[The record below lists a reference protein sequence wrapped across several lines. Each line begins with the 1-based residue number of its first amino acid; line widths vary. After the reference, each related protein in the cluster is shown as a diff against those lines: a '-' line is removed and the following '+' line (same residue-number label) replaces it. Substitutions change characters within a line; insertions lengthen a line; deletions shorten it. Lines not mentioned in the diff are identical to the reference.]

1 MSNVYTG
8 ANVGD
13 LRKRFETAVVEV
25 FGSSNKFLDYIE
37 NEEYSQSFYDVFYSG
52 SGECYII
59 NRSTGEYINW
69 YKFTRIGRDIHST
82 VAPDNFVEF
91 LSNFGLCEKVEDD
104 QEPIVENVGDRLIK
118 REMNKTYKVFCIGG
132 DPKKIAFLAN
142 ELRKKIDDL
151 QDCGWEIDGVDLI
164 NNTRAWD
171 SSKQMYVETPEYI
184 IRAKKEN
191 K

>member
-1 MSNVYTG
+1 MKIEI
-8 ANVGD
+8 D
-13 LRKRFETAVVEV
+13 IPDDELRTCF
-25 FGSSNKFLDYIE
+25 SC
-37 NEEYSQSFYDVFYSG
+37 G
-52 SGECYII
+52 SGEMNLTLSVNELIDGY
-59 NRSTGEYINW
+59 
-69 YKFTRIGRDIHST
+69 DITDIVSDT
-82 VAPDNFVEF
+82 YAGNASLNFR
-91 LSNFGLCEKVEDD
+91 K
-104 QEPIVENVGDRLIK
+104 VENVGDRLIK

-142 ELRKKIDDL
+142 GLRKKIDDL

>member
-1 MSNVYTG
+1 MKIEI
-8 ANVGD
+8 D
-13 LRKRFETAVVEV
+13 IPDDELRTCVSC
-25 FGSSNKFLDYIE
+25 SS
-37 NEEYSQSFYDVFYSG
+37 G
-52 SGECYII
+52 
-59 NRSTGEYINW
+59 
-69 YKFTRIGRDIHST
+69 
-82 VAPDNFVEF
+82 
-91 LSNFGLCEKVEDD
+91 
-104 QEPIVENVGDRLIK
+104 
-118 REMNKTYKVFCIGG
+118 EMNKTYKVFCIGG